1 MRTGTVTIAVVLAAL
16 LGAIA
21 LGVGVPFG
29 PELLLL
35 LVGVGIPGY
44 VLYRVG
50 EWLYRKLS
58 TSGDDPAA

>member
-1 MRTGTVTIAVVLAAL
+1 MRKGTVTIAVVLAAL
-16 LGAIA
+16 LAAIA
-21 LGVGVPFG
+21 LGVGIPFG

-50 EWLYRKLS
+50 EWVYTRLS
-58 TSGDDPAA
+58 SSDEPAS